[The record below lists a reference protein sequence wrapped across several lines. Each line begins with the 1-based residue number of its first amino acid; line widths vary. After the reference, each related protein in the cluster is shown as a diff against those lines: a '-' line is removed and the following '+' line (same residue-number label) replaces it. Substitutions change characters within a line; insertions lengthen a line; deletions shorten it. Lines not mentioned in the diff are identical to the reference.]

1 MFSPSARTSWHSLVG
16 AALLSMT
23 VSACAGDITGNVEPA
38 AAVSGYAAAS
48 DYEIKLAEYRRLHG
62 AYERKAEA
70 YWDAVADKRRARNAK
85 RRDHQRIVLTDYV
98 LTQPPVYK
106 GPPYPVDPNAP
117 PPAPSQRHEI
127 PVVADFLE
135 AAAEQWNFVPDRPR
149 SEAEFKRAY
158 AQAALEAGLDRQ
170 QVVGI
175 YAFETGGHGSYDTQA
190 GLLFD
195 RPGARAISPALG
207 YNQLLSTLT
216 IALLAEHGDHV
227 LAVLKRKAAG
237 AHGEARRRMA
247 HKIAVV
253 RRMIAFSRSVPH
265 RWSEYQ
271 RLAKNT
277 RKGLGLHAVL
287 LDVDIGPL
295 LQVQNLANSVR
306 FAHARGYEGRLSAA
320 ELELMNLTGTGNGID
335 MVMMPPSMR
344 DRVPTSN
351 FFVRAGYRRNP
362 IAYRTKVVSNLIAEI
377 QNHIDRSR
385 DNPGA
390 RELAA
395 AF

>member
-1 MFSPSARTSWHSLVG
+1 
-16 AALLSMT
+16 
-23 VSACAGDITGNVEPA
+23 
-38 AAVSGYAAAS
+38 
-48 DYEIKLAEYRRLHG
+48 
-62 AYERKAEA
+62 
-70 YWDAVADKRRARNAK
+70 
-85 RRDHQRIVLTDYV
+85 
-98 LTQPPVYK
+98 
-106 GPPYPVDPNAP
+106 
-117 PPAPSQRHEI
+117 
-127 PVVADFLE
+127 
-135 AAAEQWNFVPDRPR
+135 
-149 SEAEFKRAY
+149 
-158 AQAALEAGLDRQ
+158 
-170 QVVGI
+170 
-175 YAFETGGHGSYDTQA
+175 
-190 GLLFD
+190 
-195 RPGARAISPALG
+195 
-207 YNQLLSTLT
+207 
-216 IALLAEHGDHV
+216 
-227 LAVLKRKAAG
+227 
-237 AHGEARRRMA
+237 MA

-265 RWSEYQ
+265 RWSEYE
-271 RLAKNT
+271 RLAKHT

-306 FAHARGYEGRLSAA
+306 FAHAKGYEGRLSAA

-377 QNHIDRSR
+377 QNHIDRAR